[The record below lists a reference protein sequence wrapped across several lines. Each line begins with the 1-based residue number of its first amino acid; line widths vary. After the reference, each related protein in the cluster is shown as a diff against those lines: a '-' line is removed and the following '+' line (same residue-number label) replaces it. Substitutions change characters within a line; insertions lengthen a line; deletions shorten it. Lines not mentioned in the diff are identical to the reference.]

1 MRKAE
6 LVINYTMTSDRCLQ
20 NWILQDEGTN
30 MDGSIFKAV
39 FVPYAVNLALDDDTS
54 DFVKKRIKTFCWTM
68 PKHCGKTWIEE
79 NILLCIAIII
89 GVVCFLPMKLHPWGH
104 RQVVA
109 L

>member
-1 MRKAE
+1 M
-6 LVINYTMTSDRCLQ
+6 M
-20 NWILQDEGTN
+20 ILL
-30 MDGSIFKAV
+30 I
-39 FVPYAVNLALDDDTS
+39 
-54 DFVKKRIKTFCWTM
+54 FVKKRIKTFLLDNAEALW
-68 PKHCGKTWIEE
+68 KIWIEE

>member
-1 MRKAE
+1 
-6 LVINYTMTSDRCLQ
+6 
-20 NWILQDEGTN
+20 
-30 MDGSIFKAV
+30 
-39 FVPYAVNLALDDDTS
+39 
-54 DFVKKRIKTFCWTM
+54 M

-109 L
+109 LFNGRSCPNDGDSEK